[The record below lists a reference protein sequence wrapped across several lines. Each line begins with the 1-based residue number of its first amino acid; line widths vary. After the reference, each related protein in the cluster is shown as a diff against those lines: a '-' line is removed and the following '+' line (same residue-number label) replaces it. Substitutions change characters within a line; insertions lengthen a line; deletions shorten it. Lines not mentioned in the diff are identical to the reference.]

1 MVKFSREIGAA
12 AFTRVVALREVL
24 KFEVLLKIM
33 GLTAFWTVIACIFY
47 ASTLLL

>member
-1 MVKFSREIGAA
+1 
-12 AFTRVVALREVL
+12 LREVL